1 MNENTPSA
9 GLRFDKAEAYCPV
22 EPSHDA
28 IGRRG
33 ASSRRGRPQN
43 ATARLSRFDEADCSQ
58 EDRQVA
64 EGNNVAR
71 HTYAT
76 LALFAKQ
83 IGGMPRPSSLDLSG
97 HGIIS
102 CTIKPLRKNSDAFG
116 QLPRNSGANRLC
128 VNSKILILGPCSS
141 RLSDDLELCRAAAFQ
156 RRHQGKGASH
166 RPIVA

>member
-28 IGRRG
+28 IGRRD

-83 IGGMPRPSSLDLSG
+83 IGACPGPHLSTFQVRELYPAQSNRCAKTPTRSG
-97 HGIIS
+97 NCLVI
-102 CTIKPLRKNSDAFG
+102 RG
-116 QLPRNSGANRLC
+116 QIAY
-128 VNSKILILGPCSS
+128 V
-141 RLSDDLELCRAAAFQ
+141 
-156 RRHQGKGASH
+156 
-166 RPIVA
+166 